1 MSGTPPPPRRRRP
14 AATFRPRSLLLLLY
28 VFSFTV
34 LFALA
39 IALPSLLEGASELAP
54 GPAQLA
60 PEEMERAREIAR
72 GTLSRTRLLV
82 ALVLAI
88 ATVGAGIWRRVLPG
102 FR

>member
-1 MSGTPPPPRRRRP
+1 MSGPAPPPRRRRP
-14 AATFRPRSLLLLLY
+14 APFRPRSLLLLLY
-28 VFSFTV
+28 VLSFTV

-39 IALPSLLEGASELAP
+39 IALPALLEGASELAP

-82 ALVLAI
+82 ALGLAV
-88 ATVGAGIWRRVLPG
+88 ATVAAGIWRRVLPG

>member
-1 MSGTPPPPRRRRP
+1 MSVSLPPRRRRRP
-14 AATFRPRSLLLLLY
+14 APAFRPRSLLVLLY
-28 VFSFTV
+28 VFGFTV

-39 IALPSLLEGASELAP
+39 IALPALLEGARDLGP

-72 GTLSRTRLLV
+72 GALSRARLV
-82 ALVLAI
+82 AALALAI
-88 ATVGAGIWRRVLPG
+88 ATVGAGIWRRILPG